1 MLTTEHIVTFSIAI
15 ATALAVAA
23 IYSRLHIGNLDYR
36 ESHLEIEVKDLRRT
50 IDDQAKRLSNQQN
63 EIALLHRL
71 LGEAQLRIN
80 YLETEANFH
89 KRRADEL
96 EARAI
101 ANNRSHQE

>member
-1 MLTTEHIVTFSIAI
+1 MLTAEHIVTFVVAI
-15 ATALAVAA
+15 EAALAVAV
-23 IYSRLHIGNLDYR
+23 IYDRLHTGSQNYR
-36 ESHLEIEVKDLRRT
+36 ETHLEEEVKDLRRMV
-50 IDDQAKRLSNQQN
+50 DDQEKRLSSQQN

-80 YLETEANFH
+80 YLETETAFH

-101 ANNRSHQE
+101 ANNRG